1 MTETERDIAL
11 ALPKRLRQRQLIP
24 EETYL
29 AAAASGCFD
38 RRRFTPDAG
47 AGRETVTEEVERN
60 DRNPVAP
67 GAAPAG
73 NDRL

>member
-11 ALPKRLRQRQLIP
+11 ALLKRLRQRQLIP
-24 EETYL
+24 EEAYL

-47 AGRETVTEEVERN
+47 AGRETVTEEGKRN
-60 DRNPVAP
+60 DRNPMAQ

-73 NDRL
+73 KDRL